1 MKTAERGNMGVL
13 ARPVGEE
20 GLEEASPH
28 CAEIV
33 RRAGAIAH
41 GTRRRPLG
49 LGLPAGVSAKIDA
62 EDRRAQAMAA
72 AGGGCDESR
81 RGAALEFAA
90 AAVTALAL
98 ERDFEDGELATLVA
112 RCAAAVGVAR
122 SAASLAVYLRALA
135 STDVAQL
142 PPQLAIDLVLALVR
156 ELGGV
161 EAVSV
166 WTSPA
171 HGQVE
176 CVASAGI
183 AATSRR
189 LRATARALLQDD
201 ELAANP
207 TWVKGLAITRWER
220 PFAAIVA
227 RSRANYETGIA
238 VYLAEAASALSPVF
252 EREML
257 FERNAIRERQ
267 LVSASERRLLRLGC
281 DLHDGPL
288 QEMVAFA
295 EDLRQARDQVTSL
308 LAGLDADRVSG
319 RFEDLEARL
328 VSLDQGLRDIS
339 HAVRSTSAVDRP
351 LEGALLLEVNALNR
365 SGSIEG
371 TLDVE
376 GDVSTLTTS
385 QKIALY
391 RVVQEALSNARKHSE
406 ATTASVRLR
415 ATPSFVSVTVCD
427 DGRGFDVDSARAKGR
442 LGLSGVVE
450 RVRLLGG
457 DVEIRSVPGQGA
469 EVRATLPR
477 WSPPKDEAPLLYAV
491 TA

>member
-1 MKTAERGNMGVL
+1 MGALMTA
-13 ARPVGEE
+13 VGEE

-33 RRAGAIAH
+33 HRAGAIAH

-49 LGLPAGVSAKIDA
+49 LGLPAGVSTKIDS

-72 AGGGCDESR
+72 AGGGCAESR
-81 RGAALEFAA
+81 RGAALEFTAA
-90 AAVTALAL
+90 GVTALAL
-98 ERDFEDGELATLVA
+98 ERDFEDGELARLVA
-112 RCAAAVGVAR
+112 RCAATVGVAR
-122 SAASLAVYLRALA
+122 SAATLAVFLRALA

-161 EAVSV
+161 EAVSI

-176 CVASAGI
+176 CIASAGV

-189 LRATARALLQDD
+189 LRAAARALLQDD
-201 ELAANP
+201 AP
-207 TWVKGLAITRWER
+207 PSDDGTWVRGLAIARWER

-227 RSRANYETGIA
+227 RSRADYETGTA

-257 FERNAIRERQ
+257 FERNAVRERQ

-295 EDLRQARDQVTSL
+295 EDLRQARDQVSSL
-308 LAGLDADRVSG
+308 LAGLDADRVRG

-351 LEGALLLEVNALNR
+351 LENALLLEVNALNR
-365 SGSIEG
+365 RGTTQG
-371 TLDVE
+371 TLEVE

-406 ATTASVRLR
+406 ATNASVRLR

-427 DGRGFDVDSARAKGR
+427 DGLGFDIDSARAKGR

-457 DVEIRSVPGQGA
+457 DVEIRSVPGHGA

>member
-1 MKTAERGNMGVL
+1 MSAL
-13 ARPVGEE
+13 ARVGEE

-28 CAEIV
+28 RAEIA

-41 GTRRRPLG
+41 GTRRRRLD
-49 LGLPAGVSAKIDA
+49 LALSADVSVKIDA
-62 EDRRAQAMAA
+62 EDRRAQALVV
-72 AGGGCDESR
+72 AGGGCAESR
-81 RGAALEFAA
+81 RTAALEFAA
-90 AAVTALAL
+90 AAVTALVL
-98 ERDFEDGELATLVA
+98 ERGLEDGEIATLVTD
-112 RCAAAVGVAR
+112 CAAAVGVAR
-122 SAASLAVYLRALA
+122 SAARLAVFMRALA
-135 STDVAQL
+135 SSDVAQL
-142 PPQLAIDLVLALVR
+142 PPQLAIDLVLTMVR

-166 WTSPA
+166 WTETG

-176 CVASAGI
+176 CVASAGV

-189 LRATARALLQDD
+189 LRTAARALLSDTD
-201 ELAANP
+201 PAAADA
-207 TWVKGLAITRWER
+207 TWVKGVAITRWER

-227 RSRANYETGIA
+227 RSRADYETNTA

-257 FERNAIRERQ
+257 FERNAVREQQ

-288 QEMVAFA
+288 QELVAFA
-295 EDLRQARDQVTSL
+295 EDLRYARDQVASL
-308 LAGLDADRVSG
+308 LGGPEAARVRG
-319 RFEDLEARL
+319 RFDDLEARL
-328 VSLDQGLRDIS
+328 VSLDERLRDIS

-351 LEGALLLEVNALNR
+351 LKSALLLEVEALNR
-365 SGSIEG
+365 MGAIQG
-371 TLDVE
+371 RLDVE
-376 GDVSTLTTS
+376 GDVSSLTAS

-391 RVVQEALSNARKHSE
+391 RVVQEALSNARKHSL
-406 ATTASVRLR
+406 ATTALVRLR
-415 ATPSFVSVTVCD
+415 ATPSFVSVTVSD
-427 DGRGFDVDSARAKGR
+427 DGRGFDVDAARAKGR

-457 DVEIRSVPGQGA
+457 DIEIRSVPGRGA